1 MEAHLTQAWESEDS
15 LMHEFNLGY
24 WLSISLFRVIVGLL
38 AFGAAGASA
47 EVKQIVITSREP
59 WLNGQAMGNAGAYEM
74 LQGRVDYAID
84 PKNPAN
90 RGIADLKLAPRN
102 ADGLVEFSGDFV
114 VLRPVDPAKARHS
127 MLLEVLNRGLTQ
139 ANHRFFTSAPDTPF
153 TVNKLEGVKL
163 QDAMVFE
170 QGFTVAWVGWQ
181 FDLPKGQVQL
191 QVPVAPVNSV
201 VRESI
206 LSDEESRV
214 HILGGENSYCAA
226 DAVEPS
232 ATLTIKTHFDDPGKI
247 LPRWSWSFARE
258 EDGKAI
264 PDNCSVLLPD
274 GFKPYQL
281 YEVTYAGVPPA
292 VAGLGLAALR
302 DFISYIKYGGVS
314 SALREHLETGERV
327 LGFGYSQSARLL
339 RQYLYDG
346 FTADERGRKTF
357 DGLFI
362 ASAGAGR
369 GSFNHRYAMPGQ
381 AGNSVLSDLRP
392 VDLFPFT
399 DGDEVDPLTHGQDSL
414 LAKAHAS
421 KTVPKIIYTYSST
434 EYWARVGSLA
444 TTTIDGTRDVPL
456 DRASRLYFF
465 AGEPHMHSPFPPS
478 KLSPRTQETFEH
490 YANFSSSGWSFRALL
505 LDLDEWTATGEEPP
519 VSVYPDV
526 AKKQL
531 VPLNQVKF
539 PAVPDFALPSS
550 MPKNWRMDYG
560 KDFRATGVITSE
572 PPKLGPAYAV
582 LVPQVDA
589 DGNDLGGV
597 ASPFLAVPLGTYTG
611 WNYVVPRLASFDYL
625 AGLHGSFEPFASTK
639 AKRLA
644 AGDTR
649 ASIEERYKGR
659 EDYLQQ
665 AHAAAMKLAQQRLL
679 RVEDIGA
686 IDKEMAA
693 YWDGISAM
701 QQSATSK

>member
-1 MEAHLTQAWESEDS
+1 MN
-15 LMHEFNLGY
+15 EFNVRYRLAIHF
-24 WLSISLFRVIVGLL
+24 LKILAVLL
-38 AFGAAGASA
+38 ALGLSESSA

-59 WLNGQAMGNAGAYEM
+59 WLNGQVMGKAGAYEK
-74 LQGRVDYAID
+74 LQGRVLYAID

-90 RGIADLKLAPRN
+90 QGIVDLKLAPRN
-102 ADGLVEFSGDFV
+102 ADGLVQFSGDFV
-114 VLRPVDPAKARHS
+114 VLRPTDPAKARPS
-127 MLLEVLNRGLTQ
+127 VLLEVLNRGLTQ
-139 ANHRFFTSAPDTPF
+139 ANHRFFTSSPDTPF
-153 TVNKLEGVKL
+153 NIGKLEGVKL

-181 FDLPKGQVQL
+181 FDLPKGQVRL
-191 QVPVAPVNSV
+191 QVPVAPVNSL

-206 LSDEESRV
+206 LSSDESRV
-214 HILGGENSYCAA
+214 HTLGGENSYCAA

-247 LPRWSWSFARE
+247 LPRGSWSFARE
-258 EDGKAI
+258 ENGKAVT
-264 PDNCSVLLPD
+264 DNCSVLLPEE
-274 GFKPYQL
+274 FKPYQL
-281 YEVTYAGVPPA
+281 YEVTYTGISPA

-302 DFISYIKYGGVS
+302 DFISYLKYGGVS
-314 SALREHLETGERV
+314 SALREHPDTLQRV

-339 RQYLYDG
+339 RQFLYDG

-399 DGDEVDPLTHGQDSL
+399 DGDEVDPLTHKRDAL
-414 LAKAHAS
+414 LDKAHVS
-421 KTVPKIIYTYSST
+421 KTLPKIIYTYGST

-444 TTTIDGTRDVPL
+444 TTTIDGKRDLPL
-456 DRASRLYFF
+456 DPNSRLYFF
-465 AGEPHMHSPFPPS
+465 AGEPHTHAPFPPS
-478 KLSPRTQETFEH
+478 KVSPRTQETFEH

-505 LDLDEWTATGEEPP
+505 LDLDAWTATGEEPP
-519 VSVYPDV
+519 ASVYPEI

-531 VPLNQVKF
+531 VLPNEVKF
-539 PAVPDFALPSS
+539 PAVAGFAGPSS

-560 KDFRATGVITSE
+560 KDFRATGVITNE
-572 PPKLGPAYAV
+572 PPKLGPVYAV

-589 DGNDLGGV
+589 DGNDVGGV

-649 ASIEERYKGR
+649 PSIEERYKGR

-665 AHAAAMKLAQQRLL
+665 AHTAAMKLAKQRLL
-679 RVEDIGA
+679 RMEDMGA
-686 IDKEMAA
+686 IEKEMAA
-693 YWDGISAM
+693 YWDGLSAL
-701 QQSATSK
+701 K